1 MGYRPEDLALDEGYW
16 KSLLKDVEAWSGER
30 LGHEGEA
37 SHERREE
44 RREERPA
51 PAAPAQG
58 VWNQDRYTVG
68 LAAAHNN
75 NAEVWATLNEA
86 MHHGDPLDVEVTG
99 CNRGGLIVR
108 YQTLRGFIPAS
119 QLMDFAPDAD
129 ENARRSALA
138 DYVGERLTARVIE
151 LDPSRDRV
159 VFSERAV
166 EEEEETAVPPLLHE
180 IKPAEVRHGRVTNLT
195 AFGAF
200 VDLGGYEGL
209 IHVSEMSW
217 SRVGH
222 PRDVLSIGQEIDVY
236 VMSVDP
242 AERRVALSLKRTK
255 PDPWVG
261 IEQRFAIGQII
272 DGVVTN
278 VVDFGVFVKVEDD
291 LEGLIHVSELGEGS
305 FLHPRNVVKEGQ
317 RVTSRV
323 IGVDGEMRRLA
334 LSLRGVEPEMEE
346 RPPAQALEDRPPARD
361 PRPAAEPKR
370 RAPARRRVTDG

>member
-1 MGYRPEDLALDEGYW
+1 
-16 KSLLKDVEAWSGER
+16 
-30 LGHEGEA
+30 
-37 SHERREE
+37 
-44 RREERPA
+44 
-51 PAAPAQG
+51 
-58 VWNQDRYTVG
+58 
-68 LAAAHNN
+68 
-75 NAEVWATLNEA
+75 
-86 MHHGDPLDVEVTG
+86 
-99 CNRGGLIVR
+99 
-108 YQTLRGFIPAS
+108 
-119 QLMDFAPDAD
+119 
-129 ENARRSALA
+129 
-138 DYVGERLTARVIE
+138 
-151 LDPSRDRV
+151 
-159 VFSERAV
+159 
-166 EEEEETAVPPLLHE
+166 
-180 IKPAEVRHGRVTNLT
+180 VTNLT

-222 PRDVLSIGQEIDVY
+222 PRDVLAIGQEIDVY

-261 IEQRFAIGQII
+261 IEQRFTIGQVI

-317 RVTSRV
+317 RVSSRV
-323 IGVDGEMRRLA
+323 IGVDGDMRRLA
-334 LSLRGVEPEMEE
+334 LSLRGVEPETEE
-346 RPPAQALEDRPPARD
+346 RPPAQEERPPAGD
-361 PRPAAEPKR
+361 PRPAAEIKR